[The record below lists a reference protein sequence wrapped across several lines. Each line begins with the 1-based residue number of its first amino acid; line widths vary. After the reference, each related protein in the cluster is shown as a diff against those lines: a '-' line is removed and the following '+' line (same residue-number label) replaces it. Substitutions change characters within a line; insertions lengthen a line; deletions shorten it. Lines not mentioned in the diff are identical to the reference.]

1 VLTRTRQALIVAIV
15 LTAVSTVGGRAF
27 AADEA
32 EQLIKKGLELR
43 KRGDDLG
50 ALPLFEKAYRS
61 SHTPRAA
68 AQLGFCEQALGR
80 WTAVETHMAEV
91 LKTPDDPWVKKNRAA
106 IDESLLA
113 AKARVAVIEIHG
125 EPAGGQVFVNAAPVG
140 QLPLARPLRVEAGEI
155 DVELRAA
162 GYRLAIKSVRVEG
175 GQYQKIVVRAEP
187 EFVPAAPARVPAVS
201 VAGASQVGAAPGAAL
216 GATTSVTTRS
226 GEGSS
231 DWRATTKWVSWGLG
245 AAALGVGVYGFLKN
259 KSLVRDFDRGCAID
273 PTGEVYATATDRNAR
288 DCRELKSDYEAAGT
302 VGAVGLVGAGIFS
315 VTGVILYIAEP
326 SRSGVQTAWTCAPG
340 LGPQNRYTVG
350 CSLRF

>member
-1 VLTRTRQALIVAIV
+1 VPTRTRQALLVAIA
-15 LTAVSTVGGRAF
+15 LTAVSAVGGRAF

-50 ALPLFEKAYRS
+50 ALPLFEQAYRS

-91 LKTPDDPWVKKNRAA
+91 LKTPDDPWVRRNRAA
-106 IDESLLA
+106 IDESLSA

-162 GYRLAIKSVRVEG
+162 GYRLAVKSVRVEG

-187 EFVPAAPARVPAVS
+187 EIVPPAAAPATVPAAHVD
-201 VAGASQVGAAPGAAL
+201 GAATL
-216 GATTSVTTRS
+216 GATTSVTTRQ
-226 GEGSS
+226 GDGSS
-231 DWRATTKWVSWGLG
+231 DWRATAKWVSWGLG

-259 KSLVRDFDRGCAID
+259 ESLVRDFDHGCAID
-273 PTGEVYATATDRNAR
+273 PTGEVYATATDRNVR
-288 DCRELKSDYEAAGT
+288 DCRELKSDYESAGT
-302 VGAVGLVGAGIFS
+302 VGVVGLVGAGIFS
-315 VTGVILYIAEP
+315 VTGVILYMAEP
-326 SRSGVQTAWTCAPG
+326 SRSGVQTAWPCAPG
-340 LGPQNRYTVG
+340 LGPQNRLMLG